1 MEHFVRVILDEK
13 QEVSFLNES
22 IFPNQNLLET
32 ADGRPVFEI
41 VLERELTNEE
51 ADEYADRLANYMFE
65 QGYKD
70 FDIEISEST
79 TEQVTEFF
87 DQDNIKDLKIGSE
100 LPFNVVEDLC
110 VYMRQDPNFYRTNLY
125 PAMLDVQ
132 EAVKNGGKY
141 NKKQMLPVVEKA
153 IIEYIKKFEIQKRPN
168 ELLQDSEKMECI
180 SKLLKDETE
189 SLRKGDY

>member
-41 VLERELTNEE
+41 VLEKHLQDDE

-65 QGYKD
+65 QGYKN
-70 FDIEISEST
+70 FDIEISEDS
-79 TEQVTEFF
+79 QVNEFF
-87 DQDNIKDLKIGSE
+87 DKDNVKDLKIGSE
-100 LPFNVVEDLC
+100 MPYNVVDDLC
-110 VYMRQDPNFYRTNLY
+110 IYMRQDPEFYRTSLY
-125 PAMLDVQ
+125 PAMIDVQ
-132 EAVKNGGKY
+132 EAVKGGGKY
-141 NKKQMLPVVEKA
+141 NKKNMLPVVEKA
-153 IIEYIKKFEIQKRPN
+153 IAQYIKKFEIQKRPQD
-168 ELLQDSEKMECI
+168 LLQDSEKMECI
-180 SKLLKDETE
+180 TKLLKDEVE